1 MELAKTSKTTRDS
14 NGRNQSRINNKTRG
28 KSMNTITHETE
39 EQFYS
44 TIRAMV
50 LSSLRFTADAGK
62 LTVTLTGGY

>member
-1 MELAKTSKTTRDS
+1 
-14 NGRNQSRINNKTRG
+14 
-28 KSMNTITHETE
+28 MNTITHETE

-50 LSSLRFTADAGK
+50 LSGLRFTANAGK

>member
-1 MELAKTSKTTRDS
+1 
-14 NGRNQSRINNKTRG
+14 
-28 KSMNTITHETE
+28 MNTITHETE

-50 LSSLRFTADAGK
+50 LSGLRFTADANK